1 MCPVDGRASAVQ
13 PQVGGASG
21 GGRDRHASKERRRP
35 RRRRATSVGAR
46 GRGGCSGRPRRP
58 LPGERT
64 APASTAVGTRRARGR
79 LPAPRRRRRWLA
91 VGLAAKAVDALQT
104 ALWPETT
111 CPESARPR
119 GRRSKFGAGRFFRPF
134 RTTCPLLC
142 WRGDPSA
149 VGRLQITCGG
159 DWGHASHAAA
169 PPAPA
174 TGLSLCI
181 PATTLLSG
189 EARLPGAPPL
199 AERGRSHSY
208 RRRCCPAPSLHC
220 PHALLPPLPP
230 AVLSLC
236 CPSCAP
242 VSVCGGGPHRGRPPW
257 PPSLPSSRLCPPAP
271 PVAPPPPP
279 PLRRPRSVAAAG
291 GLPHGWPPL
300 PSGGGAPSRRRRWR
314 CRGRPT
320 PSRPTPPPPPFRR
333 DAHRAARRPLGARVA
348 HAGGHAVW
356 GPPPVDG

>member
-1 MCPVDGRASAVQ
+1 MRCKQR
-13 PQVGGASG
+13 SG
-21 GGRDRHASKERRRP
+21 Q
-35 RRRRATSVGAR
+35 RRRAQSARALVDAAQNSEQAGFFVHSGQRVRFCVGA
-46 GRGGCSGRPRRP
+46 GAQAPSAACKSPVAATGATPPTPRP
-58 LPGERT
+58 LP
-64 APASTAVGTRRARGR
+64 
-79 LPAPRRRRRWLA
+79 
-91 VGLAAKAVDALQT
+91 
-104 ALWPETT
+104 
-111 CPESARPR
+111 RP
-119 GRRSKFGAGRFFRPF
+119 
-134 RTTCPLLC
+134 PL
-142 WRGDPSA
+142 G
-149 VGRLQITCGG
+149 
-159 DWGHASHAAA
+159 
-169 PPAPA
+169 
-174 TGLSLCI
+174 SLCI

-220 PHALLPPLPP
+220 PHALLPPPSP

-257 PPSLPSSRLCPPAP
+257 PPSLPSSRPCPPAP